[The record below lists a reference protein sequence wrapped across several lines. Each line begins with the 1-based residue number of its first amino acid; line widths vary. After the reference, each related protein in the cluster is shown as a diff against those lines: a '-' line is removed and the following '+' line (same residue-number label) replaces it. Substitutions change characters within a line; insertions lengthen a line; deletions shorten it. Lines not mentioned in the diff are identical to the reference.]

1 MEPHCSSWSCWSKA
15 AVTNCPP
22 KGDGAQICVLRRTF
36 VREVMALRR
45 NHLHRHLGL
54 SLAFVYVHSTD
65 VSRILMSRKARERQ
79 DLDDR
84 DNFIRARDNEAD
96 HRYLGTGWV
105 RFRDFDIVEKTE
117 HNVHVC
123 AKRRDP
129 GLGQPRKLP
138 DGSEGQRYSAGW
150 LFWDDNSLGMYA
162 PLIDEPDLFVKFAS
176 LARKDPGTRDGQY
189 DIMLEWIK
197 NYGVLGLVPEGNFA
211 PGLRSERKENLLAFW
226 HEVHRAAACMALYEA
241 ATGRGRMLKR
251 LSLPGKTLTEK
262 RKSAARTLSQNVQHT
277 LERHCYPKLY
287 YQVRQDSDE
296 TPDVGLSWGFHSLL
310 GAMYLQM
317 AWRMTSRRCEAPGC
331 NKIIGLHERSD
342 KKTCSP
348 ACKERRRQHRN

>member
-1 MEPHCSSWSCWSKA
+1 MTE
-15 AVTNCPP
+15 T
-22 KGDGAQICVLRRTF
+22 
-36 VREVMALRR
+36 
-45 NHLHRHLGL
+45 
-54 SLAFVYVHSTD
+54 
-65 VSRILMSRKARERQ
+65 
-79 DLDDR
+79 

-96 HRYLGTGWV
+96 HRHLGTGWV

-129 GLGQPRKLP
+129 GLGRPRKLP
-138 DGSEGQRYSAGW
+138 DGSEEQRYSVGW
-150 LFWDDNSLGMYA
+150 LFEDDNSTGMYA
-162 PLIDEPDLFVKFAS
+162 PLIDEPDLFVKFAR
-176 LARKDPGTRDGQY
+176 LATKDPGTRDGRY

-197 NYGVLGLVPEGNFA
+197 NYGVLGLVVEGISWL
-211 PGLRSERKENLLAFW
+211 GQRSERDENLFAFW
-226 HEVHRAAACMALYEA
+226 HEVQRAAACMALYEA

-251 LSLPGKTLTEK
+251 LSLPGKTLAEK

-317 AWRMTSRRCEAPGC
+317 AWRMTSRRCDAPGC
-331 NKIIGLHERSD
+331 NNIIGLHERSD
-342 KKTCSP
+342 KETCSRTCKQRRKDHRDRDRAATKQP
-348 ACKERRRQHRN
+348 ATSRAATVQQPE